1 MIFGDKDLT
10 KAKLD
15 VRAEMLRLEAASSAK
30 EVAGKAIG
38 KWGLL
43 AITLIVLIGVIASI
57 MLDEGKIAA
66 VIGLVSAALTALIQ
80 MINGIAGATPKQ
92 EKPEFE
98 VMKQLIERLDRMA
111 DRDPISVAVDGDKV
125 TVKKGDEQFTS
136 TRG

>member
-1 MIFGDKDLT
+1 MFGDKDLT

-15 VRAEMLRLEAASSAK
+15 VRAEMLRLEAASTAK

-43 AITLIVLIGVIASI
+43 AITAIVLIGVVASI
-57 MLDEGKIAA
+57 MLDEAKIAA

-125 TVKKGDEQFTS
+125 IVKKGDEQFTS